1 MLDFT
6 TASPEHL
13 SIVYKEIAKEIGDD
27 RFFTTKELDVLPRI
41 LSPDEQVLSFSSGLM
56 DGNTWLIVLTDT
68 RVLFLDKGMFFG
80 LKQSSIDLENIIAI
94 DGETG
99 LMFGSISI
107 SMAAGPREI
116 KNVWKRTVNPFIKKV
131 RQAVDFKRRGEKLL
145 SPNVEIDAPVVGQ
158 IQAPDKSAEMRRLE
172 RLRSA
177 GSINDHEYEEMRKKI

>member
-13 SIVYKEIAKEIGDD
+13 SIVYREIAREIGDD
-27 RFFTTKELDVLPRI
+27 RFFTSKELDVLPRI
-41 LSPDEQVLSFSSGLM
+41 LSPYEQVLSFSSGLM

-68 RVLFLDKGMFFG
+68 RVLFVDKGMFFG

-131 RQAVDFKRRGEKLL
+131 RQAIDFRRRREKLL
-145 SPNVEIDAPVVGQ
+145 SPNIGSVDPVEIIAVT
-158 IQAPDKSAEMRRLE
+158 DKNAEMKRLD
-172 RLRSA
+172 RLKAA
-177 GSINDHEYEEMRKKI
+177 GSITDHEYQEMKKRL